1 MAVFNLSDLSK
12 NLSNSHIIGTAV
24 FSHLSTDTRSLA
36 AGDLFVALV
45 GPNFDGHEFI
55 AQAQNQGACA
65 ALVST
70 EIDTDLPL
78 IVVPDTR
85 IALGQLAAIKR
96 QSLNGQFVAVT
107 GSSGKTTVKE
117 MLQKVLFQAGEVE
130 VTQGNFNNDIGVPL
144 TLWGMRDDVDY
155 RVLELGANHIGEIA
169 YTSRMVG
176 ADVAI
181 LNNAQEAHLS
191 GFGGLGGVVKAKGEI
206 ITGLSKK
213 GQVVLNLDDPHFL
226 VWQTLAQSR
235 RVWSF
240 SLSNEKASVY
250 ASAIERTSRGSQFML
265 HVGQQQQQVDL
276 QLLGQHNVA
285 NALATAAAASALG
298 LSLDQIVQG
307 LALARPYQG
316 RLVSHQLSHNRCVID
331 DTYNAN
337 LGSVKA
343 AIDVLQQCHGQRCFM
358 LGDLGELGQQELQ
371 LHQRI
376 GTQVAAAGIEQFY
389 AFGELAAAAV
399 DSYLQAGGNYGKI
412 CVNKQELS
420 SCFEQLPKVDLSCLV
435 KGSRSSQME
444 QVVETLIS
452 DGI

>member
-1 MAVFNLSDLSK
+1 MAVFSLSDLSK
-12 NLSNSHIIGTAV
+12 NLSGSHVIGTAV
-24 FSHLSTDTRSLA
+24 FSHLSTDTRSLS

-191 GFGGLGGVVKAKGEI
+191 GFGGLGGVVKAKGET
-206 ITGLSKK
+206 ITGLSK
-213 GQVVLNLDDPHFL
+213 N
-226 VWQTLAQSR
+226 
-235 RVWSF
+235 
-240 SLSNEKASVY
+240 
-250 ASAIERTSRGSQFML
+250 
-265 HVGQQQQQVDL
+265 
-276 QLLGQHNVA
+276 
-285 NALATAAAASALG
+285 
-298 LSLDQIVQG
+298 
-307 LALARPYQG
+307 
-316 RLVSHQLSHNRCVID
+316 
-331 DTYNAN
+331 
-337 LGSVKA
+337 
-343 AIDVLQQCHGQRCFM
+343 
-358 LGDLGELGQQELQ
+358 
-371 LHQRI
+371 
-376 GTQVAAAGIEQFY
+376 
-389 AFGELAAAAV
+389 
-399 DSYLQAGGNYGKI
+399 
-412 CVNKQELS
+412 
-420 SCFEQLPKVDLSCLV
+420 CL
-435 KGSRSSQME
+435 
-444 QVVETLIS
+444 
-452 DGI
+452 